1 MLEKID
7 ERKFLKKINLFKKSL
22 NSEVNANLFY

>member
-7 ERKFLKKINLFKKSL
+7 ERKILKKINLFKKSL